1 MSINNLNKVKL
12 EDCAFIIID
21 MQEDFI
27 VEGAPIEC
35 KDGRKIIPNIQ
46 EMIKFCHN
54 ENIPVMYTKEIHRP
68 SKVDF
73 GMELERNEPEH
84 CIEGSKGVQIVK
96 ELTPT
101 DKDYIIY
108 KRRYSSFYLTDL
120 EILLK
125 GLKKNTL
132 IISGAATNVC
142 VYATALDAQQ
152 RDMHVIVLEDC
163 VAGTEK
169 ALHEMFL
176 KNIDYVLG
184 DVTTSKNLT
193 SILKK

>member
-1 MSINNLNKVKL
+1 MSINNLNKVKI

-21 MQEDFI
+21 MQGDFI
-27 VEGAPIEC
+27 SEGAPIEC
-35 KDGRKIIPNIQ
+35 IGGRDIIPEIQ
-46 EMIKFCHN
+46 GMIKFCHTN
-54 ENIPVMYTKEIHRP
+54 DIPVMYTKEIHRP

-84 CIEGSKGVQIVK
+84 CIEGTQGVEIVK
-96 ELTPT
+96 ELAPT
-101 DKDYIIY
+101 DKDYIVY

-125 GLKKNTL
+125 GLKKSTL
-132 IISGAATNVC
+132 IIAGAATNVC

-152 RDMHVIVLEDC
+152 RDMHAIVLEDC

-169 ALHEMFL
+169 SLHEAFL

-184 DVTTSKNLT
+184 DVTTSKNL
-193 SILKK
+193 IEVLKK

>member
-1 MSINNLNKVKL
+1 MSVNNLNKVKI

-21 MQEDFI
+21 MQHDFI
-27 VEGAPIEC
+27 SEGAPIEC
-35 KDGRKIIPNIQ
+35 KGGRDIIPNIKSMK
-46 EMIKFCHN
+46 EFCYKN
-54 ENIPVMYTKEIHRP
+54 NIPVMYTKEIHRP

-73 GMELERNEPEH
+73 GMELERDEPEH
-84 CIEGSKGVQIVK
+84 CIEGSDGVEIVE
-96 ELTPT
+96 ELTPN

-152 RDMHVIVLEDC
+152 RDMHAIVLEDC
-163 VAGTEK
+163 VAGTDQS
-169 ALHEMFL
+169 LHTNFL

-184 DVTTSKNLT
+184 DVTTSENL
-193 SILKK
+193 INVLRK

>member
-1 MSINNLNKVKL
+1 MSINNLNKVKT

-35 KDGRKIIPNIQ
+35 KGGRDIIPNIR
-46 EMIKFCHN
+46 EMIEFCHRK
-54 ENIPVMYTKEIHRP
+54 NIPVIYTKEIHRP
-68 SKVDF
+68 DKIDF

-84 CIEGSKGVQIVK
+84 CIEGSKGVEIVK
-96 ELTPT
+96 ELKPASE
-101 DKDYIIY
+101 DYIIY

-142 VYATALDAQQ
+142 VYGTAFDAQQ
-152 RDMHVIVLEDC
+152 RDIHAIVLEDC
-163 VAGTEK
+163 VAGTDQS
-169 ALHEMFL
+169 LHEAFL

-184 DVTTSKNLT
+184 DVTTSRSIINL
-193 SILKK
+193 L

>member
-1 MSINNLNKVKL
+1 MSVNNLHKVKV

-21 MQEDFI
+21 MQSDFI
-27 VEGAPIEC
+27 SEGAPIEC
-35 KDGRKIIPNIQ
+35 VGGRDLIPNILKMK
-46 EMIKFCHN
+46 EFCY
-54 ENIPVMYTKEIHRP
+54 EKNIPVIYTKEIHRP

-73 GMELERNEPEH
+73 GMELERDEPEH
-84 CIEGSKGVQIVK
+84 CIEGSKGVEIVD
-96 ELTPT
+96 ELAPT
-101 DKDYIIY
+101 DKDFIIY

-125 GLKKNTL
+125 GLNKKAL

-152 RDMHVIVLEDC
+152 RDMHAIVLEDC
-163 VAGTEK
+163 VAGTDQS
-169 ALHEMFL
+169 LHTSFL

-184 DVTTSKNLT
+184 DVVTSQDFIKLF
-193 SILKK
+193 K